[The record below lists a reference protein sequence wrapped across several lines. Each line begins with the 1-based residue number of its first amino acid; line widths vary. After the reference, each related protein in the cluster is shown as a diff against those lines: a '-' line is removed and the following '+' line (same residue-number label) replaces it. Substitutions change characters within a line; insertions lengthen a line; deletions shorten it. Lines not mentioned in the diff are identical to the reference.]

1 MTETTETTEPRW
13 KRRFRAPALTLPR
26 WAIGDPERLVYASNR
41 SGSWQ
46 VHAWD
51 RRDGSHRQV
60 TDHPTG
66 VVMGA
71 PTPDGQGVAWFDDS
85 KGDEIGVWRL
95 QPFHGGE
102 TVPLAPDVQPAWSA
116 GLALAADGRLAL
128 GTADRTGFSVRVGR
142 IGAATT
148 ELYRHEQTVD
158 VADVSRDGHL
168 LVVHHAE
175 HGDNL
180 HPALRAF
187 DLDRGEAVG
196 DLWDGKGYGLMASRF
211 SPVAGDWRLA
221 LLHERGG
228 MLRPALWDPVA
239 GRRTDLEVDLPGQV
253 EVADWWP
260 DASALL
266 LVHTHAGRDEL
277 YRLGL
282 DDGCLERLDHPD
294 GSITSASV
302 RPDGEVWFRWSSGA
316 AAPEV
321 RAVGHPEPVLRP
333 PGEPAPGGQTYQS
346 WTFTN
351 QHGDQV
357 HGFLA
362 LPPGRG
368 PHPTVMLVH
377 GGPTHHDADSWSPQ
391 VQALVDHG
399 WAVALVNY
407 RGSTGYGK
415 AWQDALE
422 GDPGRPEVEDVTA
435 GRDDLVKR
443 QLADP
448 DRVMIAGASW
458 GGYVTLQTIGT
469 VPDGWRVAVAV
480 VPVAD
485 YLSAYADES
494 EGLQAFDRSLF
505 GGSPDEKPDL
515 YRERSP
521 ITYAEQVRTP
531 LLIMVGDNDTRC
543 PLQQVLNYAK
553 RLDEYGKQFELD
565 RFDAGHGALV
575 TDERIRQT
583 GLLLDFAAHHVP
595 GVRPAER

>member
-1 MTETTETTEPRW
+1 MTEPRW
-13 KRRFRAPALTLPR
+13 KRRYRAPSLTLPN
-26 WAIGDPERLVYASNR
+26 WAIGNPDHLVYASNV

-51 RRDGSHRQV
+51 RSGEGHRQV
-60 TDHPTG
+60 TAHPTG
-66 VVMGA
+66 VVRGA
-71 PTPDGQGVAWFDDS
+71 ATPDGEGVLWFDDS
-85 KGDEIGVWRL
+85 RGDEIGVWRL
-95 QPFHGGE
+95 QPFRGGE
-102 TVPLAPDVQPAWSA
+102 VVPLVPDAEPAWSA
-116 GLALAADGRLAL
+116 GLALADDGRVAL
-128 GTADRTGFSVRVGR
+128 GLASRVGFSVRVGR
-142 IGAATT
+142 VGEPTA

-158 VADVSRDGHL
+158 VADMSRDGRL

-187 DLDRGEAVG
+187 DLERGEAVA
-196 DLWDGKGYGLMASRF
+196 DLWDGQGYSLIASRF
-211 SPVAGDWRLA
+211 SPVRGDGRLA

-228 MLRPALWDPVA
+228 VLRPALWDP
-239 GRRTDLEVDLPGQV
+239 GGGERTDLEVDLPGTV

-260 DASALL
+260 DGSALL
-266 LVHTHAGRDEL
+266 LVHTHLGRDEL

-282 DDGCLERLDHPD
+282 GDGRLERLDHPA
-294 GSITSASV
+294 GSIAAARV

-321 RAVGHPEPVLRP
+321 RAVGREEPVLRA
-333 PGEPAPGGQTYQS
+333 PGAPAPGGQPYQS
-346 WTFTN
+346 WSFAN
-351 QHGDQV
+351 RHGDRV

-362 LPPGRG
+362 LPAGRG
-368 PHPTVMLVH
+368 PHPTVVLVH
-377 GGPTHHDADSWSPQ
+377 GGPTHHDADTWSPQ

-422 GDPGRPEVEDVTA
+422 GNPGRPEVEDVVA
-435 GRDDLVKR
+435 GRDDLTAR
-443 QLADP
+443 GIADP
-448 DRVMIAGASW
+448 GRVMIAGASW
-458 GGYVTLQTIGT
+458 GGYVTLLAIGT
-469 VPDGWRVAVAV
+469 APEGWRAAVAV

-485 YLSAYADES
+485 YLAAYADEA

-505 GGSPDEKPDL
+505 GGSPEEKPEL

-521 ITYAEQVRTP
+521 ITYVEQVRTP
-531 LLIMVGDNDTRC
+531 VLLMVGDNDTRC
-543 PLQQVLNYAK
+543 PLRQVLNYAK
-553 RLDEYGKQFELD
+553 RLGELGRPFELD
-565 RFDAGHGALV
+565 RFDAGHGVLV

-583 GLLLDFAAHHVP
+583 GVLLDFAAAHVP